1 MNNTFFITGTDTGIG
16 KTFVT
21 CILMQ
26 FIKFHHKRVIG
37 MKPIAAG
44 VDIKKGEISNEDV
57 NLLQYESSLK
67 LKVTKDLGDNITVN
81 DGIKQAL
88 KLLSN

>member
-26 FIKFHHKRVIG
+26 FIKFRHKRVIR
-37 MKPIAAG
+37 
-44 VDIKKGEISNEDV
+44 
-57 NLLQYESSLK
+57 YE
-67 LKVTKDLGDNITVN
+67 TNCCRR
-81 DGIKQAL
+81 
-88 KLLSN
+88 